1 MLSFVIMQTSCM
13 MQKGQDMKADIIK
26 IDGARRTTVKH
37 TVIIA
42 DKQTAQLIRIYE
54 RLTDKQKSHYRRARG
69 TVRTKERASA
79 SVKQKTRARLRTMRL
94 DAKRFA
100 AP

>member
-1 MLSFVIMQTSCM
+1 MQTSCM

-54 RLTDKQKSHYRRARG
+54 RPTDKQKAIIDEHAELFARKNGRAQ
-69 TVRTKERASA
+69 A
-79 SVKQKTRARLRTMRL
+79 
-94 DAKRFA
+94 
-100 AP
+100 

>member
-42 DKQTAQLIRIYE
+42 DKQTEQLIRIYE
-54 RLTDKQKSHYRRARG
+54 RLMDKQKAIIDEHAELFARKNGRAQ
-69 TVRTKERASA
+69 A
-79 SVKQKTRARLRTMRL
+79 
-94 DAKRFA
+94 
-100 AP
+100 